1 MNWHQ
6 GLTEERVF
14 LEYMKRQKKAP
25 ATVIDVGANYGD
37 YSNLADS
44 ILNVKKI
51 YAIDAVPLCC
61 SSMKERFNDRPHIK
75 VLNLTLG
82 ATTKSA
88 TFHELKLVKDKTV
101 MNAMS
106 SVVARPVFQQDRL
119 KVKAKQVELT
129 PLDSLF
135 STPIDLLKIDAEG
148 YDLEVLKGAKT
159 LLRKNLINYIQFE
172 YGAATKDAGLKLDD
186 FIVFLKQFN
195 YSVYSLDVN
204 GFTKIDKF
212 VDDFRWVNFFA
223 SLHPLP

>member
-1 MNWHQ
+1 MN
-6 GLTEERVF
+6 
-14 LEYMKRQKKAP
+14 
-25 ATVIDVGANYGD
+25 D
-37 YSNLADS
+37 
-44 ILNVKKI
+44 
-51 YAIDAVPLCC
+51 
-61 SSMKERFNDRPHIK
+61 
-75 VLNLTLG
+75 
-82 ATTKSA
+82 
-88 TFHELKLVKDKTV
+88 
-101 MNAMS
+101 MS
-106 SVVARPVFQQDRL
+106 SVVARPVFQEDRL

-172 YGAATKDAGLKLDD
+172 YGMATKDAGLKLDD

-212 VDDFRWVNFFA
+212 VDDFQWINFFA